1 MKTAGVVFDFYDDP
15 TGQLVRK
22 VFPKQD
28 SLPEVVKTAH
38 ILSPEERDVLRDE
51 AFALVMV
58 NDSRSLRK
66 FACVDPGN
74 TLLSMLY
81 FEESAERL
89 PMEAVKVAAA
99 NLQHFC
105 EEFDLEPTDLVK
117 TAAKGMSRMRDP
129 MNKEP
134 PGGGN
139 DWAHTNLTSING
151 PDTGTTNAVSSTMKT
166 AESVQGGS
174 DLTDQKR
181 VVGVHA
187 AAPNTQTKKTLPMK
201 NAVGHGT
208 ATPTNEGAF
217 PKLGQAI
224 DVTGKSPVTKT
235 ITKIAQFTALGGK
248 YPLDSYGQVQ
258 KAVAYFDENY
268 AAFLPEERHEF
279 AVKTASRAE
288 ELGIPVSER
297 VERYGSVD
305 YSPDILGHL
314 AARREAAA
322 DEFKDIYLEL
332 QEKIASV
339 PPEEFA
345 KMLDKVD
352 RFTGVDNHW
361 DSFLSDPY
369 YATFGGMSEKKAESS
384 YSWTGHLGD
393 HVSGEALKS
402 LALNGKKFMCQ
413 HFSEDVISGFQKDP
427 IGVFQSM
434 PDPQKVIFSHL
445 AEEFSGF

>member
-15 TGQLVRK
+15 TGQLVRS
-22 VFPKQD
+22 VFPEA
-28 SLPEVVKTAH
+28 SVLPQEVKTAH
-38 ILSPEERDVLRDE
+38 ILSSEERDVLRDE
-51 AFALVMV
+51 AYALVML
-58 NDSRSLRK
+58 NEGHSLRK
-66 FACVDPGN
+66 FACVDAGN

-81 FEESAERL
+81 FEKTAELL
-89 PMEAVKVAAA
+89 PDEARGVAAT

-105 EEFDLEPTDLVK
+105 AEFDLEPTDLVK

-134 PGGGN
+134 PNGGN
-139 DWAHTNLTSING
+139 DWSHTNLTSING

-166 AESVQGGS
+166 AS
-174 DLTDQKR
+174 
-181 VVGVHA
+181 A
-187 AAPNTQTKKTLPMK
+187 
-201 NAVGHGT
+201 
-208 ATPTNEGAF
+208 
-217 PKLGQAI
+217 LGQPV
-224 DVTGKSPVTKT
+224 DVTGKSPETRSIYLMAKT
-235 ITKIAQFTALGGK
+235 AALGDK

-258 KAVAYFDENY
+258 KAVAYFEENY

-288 ELGIPVSER
+288 ELGIPLSER

-314 AARREAAA
+314 AARREAAP
-322 DEFKDIYLEL
+322 DDCKDIYLEL

-352 RFTGVDNHW
+352 RFTGVDQHW
-361 DSFLSDPY
+361 DGFLSDPY
-369 YATFGGMSEKKAESS
+369 YATFGGMSEKKAEST

-402 LALNGKKFMCQ
+402 LAMNGKKFMCQ
-413 HFSEDVISGFQKDP
+413 HFSEDIVSGFQKDP